1 MIGVDQVDA
10 KLLCREEAVVLHVC
24 RHEGVAALR
33 SRQLQ
38 HIPAGAAANRD
49 SFHWQATVHIP
60 QPVDVQTPGNIGQ
73 KFRHGHGVRKLPYTS
88 AGKRAPVGRR
98 TGRLQAARDLR
109 AQRRHERIID
119 AAVGNVQ
126 IRVHTDGGNA
136 VPRHGQHLAS
146 GEIIRRRVPQ
156 RRKDERVVRNNELR
170 AQLDRFC
177 DHGVCDV
184 QRQQRIFYRSS
195 TVTNQKTGVIKIHL
209 IPHRRDLI

>member
-1 MIGVDQVDA
+1 MEHLTDGERDIRELPLKFLLQDRDDHIFRAEVIGVDQVDA

-60 QPVDVQTPGNIGQ
+60 QPVGVQTSGNIGQ

-98 TGRLQAARDLR
+98 TGRVPAA
-109 AQRRHERIID
+109 
-119 AAVGNVQ
+119 
-126 IRVHTDGGNA
+126 
-136 VPRHGQHLAS
+136 LALL
-146 GEIIRRRVPQ
+146 GIPDPLTGKTV
-156 RRKDERVVRNNELR
+156 
-170 AQLDRFC
+170 LD
-177 DHGVCDV
+177 H
-184 QRQQRIFYRSS
+184 
-195 TVTNQKTGVIKIHL
+195 
-209 IPHRRDLI
+209 